1 MNEDYITVD
10 YETIGVQELRQL
22 QDLSHLNKMFSYD
35 DYYKIINVYK
45 SVIDKLSKKLP
56 ENK

>member
-1 MNEDYITVD
+1 MNEEYITVD

-22 QDLSHLNKMFSYD
+22 QDLSHINKMLSYD
-35 DYYKIINVYK
+35 DYYKLINVYK